1 MTALK
6 FRTALLW
13 SASSG
18 ALALTWELCWSRLMN
33 YASAGQAEAFGL
45 MLGFYLLGL
54 AIGSW
59 GSTRWFGALEA
70 PEALSRVARLVV
82 AANVIAFL
90 IAPLAAWLYTALP
103 ASVFVVRFVTMVP
116 VAVSGVLFGVVFP
129 LLCHW
134 AVASGRFSGR
144 DVSYLYVANIV
155 GAGAGSL
162 LTGFLLFD
170 YLGLATLTVVVLVVG
185 HLWAEWLAGGR
196 LPHVWRVVPLVVAL
210 ASPVLTA
217 DLYERLFYKQS
228 WTPDL
233 SFPLLLESRHGVIA
247 VTPDATLIGN
257 GVYDSVIHDGLNPT
271 PDHVRPYWLGAVHA
285 APRDVLVIGL
295 ASGTWTHVMA
305 NHPSVQTMT
314 AVEISAGYLD
324 LVAARPEVSSLLRD
338 PRVTLEVDDGR
349 RWLRNH
355 PERQFDVIMW
365 NTYHW
370 REMSTGILSIEFLEL
385 VKSRLKPGGIALW
398 NTTGSGRVVAT
409 GLQAFPHMVKFGGFV
424 VGSMTPIDLDWDRW
438 ATVLAGYRIDGRPA
452 FDQSTPEGVAA
463 LQDALALR
471 DRQGTGFG
479 SYYWL
484 DHAQLMAA
492 HGHEAIITD
501 DNLGREYRRWQDR
514 FRR

>member
-13 SASSG
+13 SAASG
-18 ALALTWELCWSRLMN
+18 ALALTWELCWARLMN
-33 YASAGQAEAFGL
+33 YASAGQAESFGL

-59 GSTRWFGALEA
+59 GSTRWFGALTTSD
-70 PEALSRVARLVV
+70 ALARVAQLVV
-82 AANVIAFL
+82 AGNVVAFL
-90 IAPLAAWLYTALP
+90 TAPLAAWLYTAIP
-103 ASVFVVRFVTMVP
+103 ASVFAVRFATMVP

-144 DVSYLYVANIV
+144 DVSYLYVANIL

-162 LTGFLLFD
+162 LTGFVWFD
-170 YLGLATLTVVVLVVG
+170 LAGLVPLTVAVLVVG
-185 HLWAEWLAGGR
+185 HLWAEWLAAGR
-196 LPHVWRVVPLVVAL
+196 LGPAWRVLPLAAAL
-210 ASPVLTA
+210 TTPLWQA
-217 DLYERLFYKQS
+217 DLYERLYYKQG
-228 WTPDL
+228 WTPGT
-233 SFPLLLESRHGVIA
+233 SFSLVLESRHGVIA
-247 VTPDATLIGN
+247 VTQDGTLIGS

-271 PDHVRPYWLGAVHA
+271 PEHVRPYWLGAVHA
-285 APRDVLVIGL
+285 APKDILVIGL

-305 NHPSVQTMT
+305 NHPAVESMT
-314 AVEISAGYLD
+314 AVEISGGYLD
-324 LVAARPEVSSLLRD
+324 LVAARPEVSPLLRD
-338 PRVTLEVDDGR
+338 PRVTVVVDDGR

-355 PERQFDVIMW
+355 PARQFDVIMW

-370 REMSTGILSIEFLEL
+370 REMSTGILSIEFLDL
-385 VKSRLKPGGIALW
+385 VKSRLKPGGVAMW

-438 ATVLAGYRIDGRPA
+438 AAVLTDYRIDGRPA
-452 FDQSTPEGVAA
+452 FDQSTEAGRAA
-463 LQDALALR
+463 LRDALALR
-471 DRQGTGFG
+471 ERQGTEFAP
-479 SYYWL
+479 YYWL
-484 DHAQLMAA
+484 DHDQLRQLY
-492 HGHEAIITD
+492 GTDTVITD
-501 DNLGREYRRWQDR
+501 DNLGREYRRYQDR

>member
-1 MTALK
+1 VTALS
-6 FRTALLW
+6 FRTALVW
-13 SASSG
+13 SAASG

-33 YASAGQAEAFGL
+33 YAAAGQAESFGL
-45 MLGFYLLGL
+45 LLGFYLLGL
-54 AIGSW
+54 ALGSW
-59 GSTRWFGALEA
+59 GSTQWFGGLAATDALA
-70 PEALSRVARLVV
+70 QVARLVV
-82 AANVIAFL
+82 AGNVIAFL
-90 IAPLAAWLYTALP
+90 TAPMAAWMYTVIP
-103 ASVFVVRFVTMVP
+103 ASVFLVRFVTMVP
-116 VAVSGVLFGVVFP
+116 VAGSGVLFGVVFP

-144 DVSYLYVANIV
+144 DVSYLYVANII

-162 LTGFLLFD
+162 LTGFVLFD
-170 YLGLATLTVVVLVVG
+170 HFGLVSLTVVVLVAG

-196 LPHVWRVVPLVVAL
+196 LTTVWRVVPLAAAL
-210 ASPVLTA
+210 ATPLLTA
-217 DLYERLFYKQS
+217 DLYARLFYKRS
-228 WTPDL
+228 WTPER
-233 SFPLLLESRHGVIA
+233 SFSQVLESRHGVLT
-247 VTPDATLIGN
+247 VTPDAMLIGN
-257 GVYDSVIHDGLNPT
+257 GVYDSIIHNGLNPT
-271 PDHVRPYWLGAVHA
+271 TEHVRPYWLGAVHA

-305 NHPSVQTMT
+305 NHPTVQTMT

-324 LVAARPEVSSLLRD
+324 LVASRPEVSSLLRD

-355 PERQFDVIMW
+355 PERRFDVIMW

-370 REMSTGILSIEFLEL
+370 REMSTGILSIEFLDL
-385 VKSRLKPGGIALW
+385 VKSRLKPGGIAMW

-409 GLQAFPHMVKFGGFV
+409 GLRAFPRMVKFGGFV
-424 VGSMTPIDLDWDRW
+424 IGSMAPIDLDWDRW
-438 ATVLAGYRIDGRPA
+438 ASVLAGYRIDGRPA

-463 LQDALALR
+463 LRDALALR

-484 DHAQLMAA
+484 DHAQLTATHA
-492 HGHEAIITD
+492 HEAIITD